1 MFDTSLSDNVC
12 HRFAKNNW
20 VSSCFPVFSIHITER
35 SEITEILEEMTFN
48 AYTIHLTLTYTYVQ
62 LVYTKQHQRNLQ

>member
-1 MFDTSLSDNVC
+1 MFVIDL
-12 HRFAKNNW
+12 RKIIGFLR
-20 VSSCFPVFSIHITER
+20 VFLFSQSER